1 MATKPVR
8 RRGRPTPWDT
18 DEETSS
24 DDQQLS
30 PETKRGIIVVVLFVA
45 ALVFTLG
52 FFDLAGV
59 VGQWFDQA
67 LGWIF
72 GWTRYILPLFL
83 LAIGFALLK
92 PDTIRLRVMGY
103 VGAGL
108 FMIAFAGL
116 LHLLIDQEA
125 VRSAI
130 QDGRGGGGIG
140 YVMRQALEGMFGQ
153 IAATT
158 ILLALLI
165 IAILVMFNTTLHAL
179 AEQRTSV
186 DRGMNH
192 LRFWF
197 YRLKIALSSKKD
209 ELPTEDEEEEDEE
222 REFTSRELA
231 DGEDDEEIAS
241 SSASAHTPGE
251 GTQAEIF
258 PKVKRK
264 KRKADVPLDL
274 LEQKHEKPM
283 SGNIEEAKQKI
294 QRTLETFGIS
304 VEMDEVNVGPTVT
317 QFTLK
322 PAEGVKLAQIT
333 TLQNDLALALAA
345 HPIRIEAPI
354 PGKSLVG
361 IEVPNKASAVVTIHE
376 MLSSANFT
384 KRKSNLSLG
393 LGKDVA
399 GNAWVSD
406 LDPMPHL
413 LIAGSTGSGKSV
425 CINTILMSLLY
436 SNTPE
441 DLRFIMVD
449 PKRVELSNYN
459 GIPHLLTPVITDV
472 DKTVHALKWVVGEME
487 RRYETLAQTGKRNI
501 KMYREEIDDGMPYI
515 VVVIDEL
522 ADLMAV
528 ASRDVEAAIVRLAQM
543 ARAVGIHLIV
553 ATQRPSVDVI
563 TGLIKA
569 NITAR
574 IAFNVAS
581 IIDSRT
587 ILDVSGAEKL
597 LGKGDMLYLSSDLSK
612 PKRLQG
618 AFVSEKEI
626 ERVVNYLK
634 DQAEPQ
640 YVEEVTERPKSAGG
654 AGGGEASGED
664 DLLDEAKDVILRAGK
679 ASASLLQRRLRVGYA
694 RAARLLDLLE
704 EEGFIGPGEGA
715 KPREVLGSVPVS
727 NEGFDVAEELD
738 DDEIVEDDEEEAEVE
753 DDGVVDEDNGTE
765 EEERRA

>member
-1 MATKPVR
+1 MATKNVR

-18 DEETSS
+18 DEEQAPEES
-24 DDQQLS
+24 QLS
-30 PETKRGIIVVVLFVA
+30 PETKRGIIVVVIFVA
-45 ALVFTLG
+45 ALVFILG

-59 VGQWFDQA
+59 VGEWLDKG
-67 LGWIF
+67 LGWLF
-72 GWTRYILPLFL
+72 GWSRYLLPLFL
-83 LAIGFALLK
+83 VAIGFALLK
-92 PDTIRLRVMGY
+92 PDTIRLRAWAY

-116 LHLLIDQEA
+116 LHLLVDEA
-125 VRSAI
+125 EIQNAI
-130 QDGRGGGGIG
+130 TDGRGGGGIG
-140 YVMRQALEGMFGQ
+140 YVMRQGLESMFGQ
-153 IAATT
+153 IAAIT

-165 IAILVMFNTTLHAL
+165 IGVLVMFNTTLHAI
-179 AEQRTSV
+179 AGQRTVV
-186 DRGMNH
+186 DRSMNR

-197 YRLKIALSSKKD
+197 YRLKIAFESHKD
-209 ELPTEDEEEEDEE
+209 EEPEEEEEDVEEDE
-222 REFTSRELA
+222 REFTARDIAGAE
-231 DGEDDEEIAS
+231 DGEEEGEGEEDIP
-241 SSASAHTPGE
+241 AHGE
-251 GTQAEIF
+251 GTQAQIF
-258 PKVKRK
+258 PKVRRK
-264 KRKADVPLDL
+264 KRKADVPINL

-283 SGNIEEAKQKI
+283 SGNIEEGKQKI
-294 QRTLETFGIS
+294 KRTLETFGID

-317 QFTLK
+317 QYTLK

-376 MLSSANFT
+376 MLSSDNYS
-384 KRKSNLSLG
+384 KRKSNLSLA

-436 SNTPE
+436 SNTPD
-441 DLRFIMVD
+441 DLRLIMVD

-472 DKTVHALKWVVGEME
+472 DKTVHALKWVVGEMD
-487 RRYETLAQTGKRNI
+487 RRYETLSQTGKRNI

-587 ILDVSGAEKL
+587 ILDLSGAEKL
-597 LGKGDMLYLSSDLSK
+597 LGKGDMLFLSSDLSK

-626 ERVVNYLK
+626 ERVVDYLK

-640 YVEEVTERPKSAGG
+640 YVEEVTARPKSAIG
-654 AGGGEASGED
+654 AGGSDMSGED
-664 DLLDEAKDVILRAGK
+664 DLLEEAKEVILRAGK

-715 KPREVLGSVPVS
+715 KPREVLGGVPVS
-727 NEGFDVAEELD
+727 NDGFDVAEELD
-738 DDEIVEDDEEEAEVE
+738 DEEIVEDDGEEAEVA
-753 DDGVVDEDNGTE
+753 DDDE
-765 EEERRA
+765 EEDEEESRA